1 MRHWSQLATR
11 NWRVRR
17 VRTLGALLAIA
28 LGTGAVV
35 WVTCCYES
43 VRRTVMTWASSYVGG
58 SHLTLES
65 PLGKY
70 DQLPERLVER
80 VAAVDGVGRVVCRL
94 VQRLCARPVRRVDLE
109 SAPDQTRRWIDNT
122 PEVDLHGIDVE
133 GEPEVRTYQITEGR
147 MLGAD
152 DEFACVLEALL
163 ADTCGVGVGDALL
176 VWTAESPQAFEFE
189 IVGLTERRR
198 IIRFQKGMALVP
210 LPVLQ
215 RINNKQQLITSID
228 VVLEDASREN
238 VRAAAKEIRRV
249 AQRVVPNV
257 NVRSAEIRM
266 RQIQAAQ
273 DQQAFVLGLL
283 SCVAMLTALVT
294 ILSTLSMGMIERIG
308 QLGLLRCCG
317 TTRMQLALLV
327 LFEVLP
333 LGVVSIGLG
342 VPIGLGLTWL
352 TALLV
357 PDYVG
362 SVTLNRDGLLL
373 AVAAGLATTLV
384 AALLP
389 ALAAVRVSPMEAA
402 RPRARSVGRVVVLV
416 MFVVGVLLLA
426 VQHLQVFPLKGGLG
440 PITPLLEGLQLERNP
455 WFMYQAGL
463 AVVLLY
469 VGYALAAP
477 LAVWLVGSSAVVVVA
492 RLIWVRT
499 RLLQD
504 QVGHAVWRSAGICC
518 GLMVGL
524 SLIVGLVTFNE
535 SVTSGWQFPKKF
547 PEAYVWSFEQMRDDA
562 DQIVAEV
569 PGVKN
574 HAVANAVNVIVR
586 ERPGLMKHVYLSVT
600 WFLGCDPDTFFDLL
614 KLEFLEGDEAS
625 ARALLK
631 QGGYVIVAEDFSRSR
646 NKHLGDRI
654 KVWLGQRDRDF
665 RIAGVVESPALEV
678 AAGYFQMQSEA
689 NVAASGSVLGTNAD
703 LKRLFGVHGVRL
715 VLLNFA
721 PPGSAPADWPP
732 ARDSRAG
739 VALPDYCY
747 DDQLSRDDR
756 WERFREQQ
764 VLATIR
770 QRLQAPQA
778 FGGSVR
784 ELKDEIDREL
794 MRITGLLAAVPTVA
808 LIVAALGVAN
818 LMAANVASRRKEL
831 AILRAVGAPRGH
843 ILRMVIGEALVLG
856 LLGSALGLGLG
867 VHLAESTTTM
877 VDLMWGYRVDLA
889 MPWMYVL
896 AAVVLTIGLCVIAG
910 VIPARHASR
919 TDIVDALHVA

>member
-80 VAAVDGVGRVVCRL
+80 VEAVDGVERVVCRL
-94 VQRLCARPVRRVDLE
+94 VQRLCARPVRRVDLA

-152 DEFACVLEALL
+152 DEFACVMEVLL

-176 VWTAESPQAFEFE
+176 VWTTESARAFEFE
-189 IVGLTERRR
+189 IVGLIERRR

-228 VVLEDASREN
+228 VVLDDPSREN
-238 VRAAAKEIRRV
+238 VRATAIKVRGV
-249 AQRVVPNV
+249 AQQVVPNV

-266 RQIQAAQ
+266 RQIQMAQ

-352 TALLV
+352 TAQLV

-402 RPRARSVGRVVVLV
+402 RPRARSVGRVVVLA
-416 MFVVGVLLLA
+416 MFAVGVLLLA

-440 PITPLLEGLQLERNP
+440 PLGPLLAWLQLERNP

-535 SVTSGWQFPKKF
+535 SVTGGWQFPKKF

-574 HAVANAVNVIVR
+574 QAVANAVNVYVK
-586 ERPGLMKHVYLSVT
+586 ERPGLMRHVYLSVT

-654 KVWLGQRDRDF
+654 KVWLGQRARDF

-689 NVAASGSVLGTNAD
+689 NVVASGSVLGTNAD
-703 LKRLFGVHGVRL
+703 LKRLFGVRGVRL
-715 VLLNFA
+715 VVLNFA
-721 PPGSAPADWPP
+721 PPGLPPAGWPP
-732 ARDSRAG
+732 ARDSVEG

-747 DDQLSRDDR
+747 DDRLALDHR

-784 ELKDEIDREL
+784 ELKDEIDREVT
-794 MRITGLLAAVPTVA
+794 RITGLLAAVPTVA

-818 LMAANVASRRKEL
+818 LMTANVASRRKEL
-831 AILRAVGAPRGH
+831 AILRAVGATRGQ

-889 MPWMYVL
+889 MPWMYVF
-896 AAVVLTIGLCVIAG
+896 AAVALTISLCLIAG
-910 VIPARHASR
+910 IIPARHASR

>member
-1 MRHWSQLATR
+1 
-11 NWRVRR
+11 
-17 VRTLGALLAIA
+17 LLAIA

-43 VRRTVMTWASSYVGG
+43 VRRTVMTWASSYVGA

-70 DQLPERLVER
+70 DQLPQ
-80 VAAVDGVGRVVCRL
+80 RL
-94 VQRLCARPVRRVDLE
+94 VQRVEDVEGVRHVAYRLVQPLDARPVRRVELE
-109 SAPDQTRRWIDNT
+109 SDADQRKRAAYFT
-122 PEVDLHGIDVE
+122 PVVDLHGINLE
-133 GEPEVRTYQITEGR
+133 RESAVRTHPIAKGR
-147 MLGAD
+147 MLNAD
-152 DEFACVLEALL
+152 DELACVLEALL
-163 ADTCGVGVGDALL
+163 ADDCGVGVGDVLL
-176 VWTAESPQAFEFE
+176 VWGAARPEPYELK

-198 IIRFQKGMALVP
+198 IARFQKGLALVP

-228 VVLEDASREN
+228 VVLEDPSREN
-238 VRAAAKEIRRV
+238 VRAAAIKIRGV

-266 RQIQAAQ
+266 RQIQMAQ

-283 SCVAMLTALVT
+283 SCVAMLTSLFI

-327 LFEVLP
+327 LLEVLP
-333 LGVVSIGLG
+333 LGAVGIGLG

-352 TALLV
+352 TVQLV
-357 PDYVG
+357 PEYVG
-362 SVTLNRDGLLL
+362 SVTVNTRGMLL
-373 AVAAGLATTLV
+373 AGAAGLATTLV

-389 ALAAVRVSPMEAA
+389 ALAAVRVSPLEAA
-402 RPRARSVGRVVVLV
+402 RPRARRVGKLVVVAVFAAGLMLLV
-416 MFVVGVLLLA
+416 F
-426 VQHLQVFPLKGGLG
+426 QHLQVFPLKGAPRSIAL
-440 PITPLLEGLQLERNP
+440 LLEGLQLERNP
-455 WFMYQAGL
+455 WFMYQAGFT
-463 AVVLLY
+463 VVLLY

-492 RLIWVRT
+492 RLIRVRT

-524 SLIVGLVTFNE
+524 SLIVGLVVFNE

-547 PEAYVWSFEQMRDDA
+547 PEAYIWSFEQMRDDA
-562 DQIVAEV
+562 DRIVAEV

-574 HAVANAVNVIVR
+574 HAVVNAVNVIVR

-625 ARALLK
+625 ARELLT

-654 KVWLGQRDRDF
+654 KVWLGQRARDF
-665 RIAGVVESPALEV
+665 RIAGVVESPALEI

-689 NVAASGSVLGTNAD
+689 NVVASGSVLGTNAD

-721 PPGSAPADWPP
+721 PPGLPPADWPP
-732 ARDSRAG
+732 ARDSVEG

-747 DDQLSRDDR
+747 DDRLSLDRR
-756 WERFREQQ
+756 WERFREKQ
-764 VLATIR
+764 VLREIR
-770 QRLQAPQA
+770 AKLQAPQA

-784 ELKDEIDREL
+784 ELKDEIDREVT
-794 MRITGLLAAVPTVA
+794 RITALLTAVPTVA

-818 LMAANVASRRKEL
+818 LMTANVTSRRKEL
-831 AILRAVGAPRGH
+831 AILRAVGATRGQ

-896 AAVVLTIGLCVIAG
+896 VAVTLTIGLCVIAG

-919 TDIVDALHVA
+919 TDIVEALHVA